1 MPYRGRWDIVANPKG
16 LVELAVDTATEI
28 AIGDLLWLDV
38 DDAKPF
44 SHADLWTGS
53 QAGSQAKAAEKF
65 AGIANSTHVAGDTTT
80 RVVRVYTRGTYAY
93 PVQTAA
99 TFEVGD
105 LVSASKDPAANLL
118 QAQAVDKISL
128 NPQSLEALAIGK
140 VQRRYATS
148 TSFVEF
154 EIFTRLAAGGGVRN
168 YLTS

>member
-1 MPYRGRWDIVANPKG
+1 MPYRGRWDVVANPKG
-16 LVELAVDTATEI
+16 LVVLAVDAAVGI
-28 AIGDLLWLDV
+28 AVGDLLWLDT

-44 SHADLWTGS
+44 SHSDLWTGT
-53 QAGSQAKAAEKF
+53 QDGSQGKAAEKF
-65 AGIANSTHVAGDTTT
+65 AGIANSAHVANSSGPHE
-80 RVVRVYTRGTYAY
+80 VRVFTRGAYSY

-105 LVSASKDPAANLL
+105 LVSSSKDPSQNLL
-118 QAQAVDKISL
+118 QAQAVDKIAS
-128 NPQSLEALAIGK
+128 NPQSLERLAIGR
-140 VQRRYATS
+140 VVRRYTTS